1 MGWRWLQGP
10 PGAGKTAHM
19 LARAREAADAGER
32 VAWIGLPAQRDHILR
47 RLAAAGPILGV
58 SFYTFQ
64 QLALLQLGAAGSL
77 RPQILGTARLALVAE
92 ALAEIAG
99 ALPTPGEASLF
110 THGIAEV
117 KRYGLDPAALQRL
130 LTRKKRVGVQGLSE
144 AGRLLA
150 VYRAYERIKG
160 GAWDDDD
167 VRNAARAAA
176 TDSDAA
182 SLRRAIPADRLI
194 VDGWRELLPGDLTW
208 LRELARGVA
217 VEIATALAPAGVATE
232 PLAPTPSTLSVY
244 RFANPIAEVRWV
256 LRAVARDL
264 AAGIDPRDLAVIAP
278 EGTAAAMRALAAEF
292 GVVLAPE
299 APRALVD
306 LPFGRLL
313 VDLLEL
319 GEQPTAGRLLAIPAL
334 AALGRRALLEGLAG
348 RAAILQL
355 AREEEMVGVWE
366 DWQRALT
373 PTDPPL
379 DWARSLLALAA
390 DLHLADGSASPEVE
404 EGERVAVARAQ
415 EAALRRAQEA
425 SRIAAGEGFRAW
437 WLALLRAASVQERPR
452 PGVAL
457 IDPQRASGRR
467 YRRAYLVGAVAGA
480 FSAGE
485 REDYFFPEEA
495 RAPWEAFDKGLMG
508 ELPRRHRGLDGQWR
522 EEWRTRADALTITH
536 AEADRERLLAPDVA
550 LLARPRGD
558 VAPELPSASPL
569 EGAVADPF
577 EALPLLAPVAG
588 RPLVE
593 TLRRAEQC
601 SFAAWAASLV
611 EGDPRA
617 PWWERARR
625 LLRAPGTI
633 DEGRLRS
640 LRGAFPLLAPWLDA
654 HGEGLLGLQTGVRL
668 EGGGVVAR
676 VDALRSAPSGVT
688 LVRFLLPGEAPLGVL
703 DPTQRWNELWAAD
716 LLRSKYPAR
725 CPRVDILAWPLAGEP
740 QSVTPDGVDRG
751 PLLARRRRLV
761 ALVAAAAQRWREHP
775 PTPKPDHHCR
785 RCAVA
790 DLCRHGSVA

>member
-1 MGWRWLQGP
+1 
-10 PGAGKTAHM
+10 M
-19 LARAREAADAGER
+19 LTRAREAAQVGER
-32 VAWIGLPAQRDHILR
+32 VAWIGLPAQRDHVLR
-47 RLAAAGPILGV
+47 RLAEAGPILGV

-64 QLALLQLGAAGSL
+64 QLALLQLGAVGEL

-110 THGIAEV
+110 AHGIAEV

-130 LTRKKRVGVQGLSE
+130 LTRKQRVGVMGLSE
-144 AGRLLA
+144 GRRLLV
-150 VYRAYERIKG
+150 VYRVYERIKG
-160 GAWDDDD
+160 EAWDDDD

-176 TDSDAA
+176 KRSDPAA
-182 SLRRAIPADRLI
+182 LRRAIPADRLI
-194 VDGWRELLPGDLTW
+194 VDGWRELLPGDLVW
-208 LRELARGVA
+208 LRELSRVVP
-217 VEIATALAPAGVATE
+217 VEIATALAPTGAATEQLTAGVNAR
-232 PLAPTPSTLSVY
+232 SVY

-256 LRAVARDL
+256 LRALARDL

-278 EGTAAAMRALAAEF
+278 EGTAAALRALAAEF

-319 GEQPTAGRLLAIPAL
+319 GEQPTAGRLLAVPAL
-334 AALGRRALLEGLAG
+334 APLGRRALLEGLSG

-355 AREEEMVGVWE
+355 AREGGMVEVWE
-366 DWQRALT
+366 EWERALT
-373 PTDPPL
+373 PTDSPL

-390 DLHLADGSASPEVE
+390 DLHLATGSAAPAKGDV
-404 EGERVAVARAQ
+404 ERVAMAQ

-425 SRIAAGEGFRAW
+425 SRIAVGEGFRAW
-437 WLALLRAASVQERPR
+437 WLALLRAVSVQERPR

-457 IDPQRASGRR
+457 IDPQRVVGRH

-480 FSAGE
+480 YSAGE

-495 RAPWEAFDKGLMG
+495 RAPWEAFDKGLTG
-508 ELPRRHRGLDGQWR
+508 DLPRRHRGLDG
-522 EEWRTRADALTITH
+522 EWRAEWRSRADDLTLTH

-550 LLARPRGD
+550 LLACPRGD
-558 VAPELPSASPL
+558 PAPELPSASAL

-577 EALPLLAPVAG
+577 EALPLMAPVAE
-588 RPLVE
+588 RPTVE
-593 TLRRAEQC
+593 TLRRAESC
-601 SFAAWAASLV
+601 SFAAWALALV
-611 EGDPRA
+611 EVDPRA
-617 PWWERARR
+617 PWWQRARR
-625 LLRAPGTI
+625 LLRTSGVL
-633 DEGRLRS
+633 DEGRLAS
-640 LRGAFPLLAPWLDA
+640 LRGAFPLLGPWLDA
-654 HGEGLLGLQTGVRL
+654 HGERLLGLQTGVRL

-676 VDALRSAPSGVT
+676 IDALRSAASGVT
-688 LVRFLLPGEAPLGVL
+688 LVRFLLPGDAPHAVL

-716 LLRSKYPAR
+716 LLRRQYPQR

-740 QSVTPDGVDRG
+740 QLITPEGVDSG

-761 ALVAAAAQRWREHP
+761 ALVAGATERWRETP
-775 PTPKPDHHCR
+775 PTPNPDHHCR
-785 RCAVA
+785 ACAVA
-790 DLCRHGSVA
+790 DLCRLGSVV